1 MLALMRI
8 VPIPCRS
15 DNYAYLLVC
24 RETKEAAIV
33 DVSEAGPV
41 LAAIDQGAGTAD
53 SRRDLST
60 LLNHNREDVRI
71 VAILSTHHHPD
82 HVDGNEEVRSK
93 LGIDR
98 VYGHASDRGRIP
110 GQTQYLQENDTFEI
124 GRLEVRALHIPGHTL
139 GAVAYVV
146 TDEHDDPVVFT
157 GDTLFTGGCGRLFE
171 GDPPMMHVSLQKL
184 AALDPK
190 TRVYCGHEYTESN
203 LRFAAHVE
211 PSNPAIASARTR
223 AAQLRKEG
231 RPTMGTTIA
240 DELSYNPFL
249 RTSSAEIRKSLGI
262 AESATAAEALGEIR
276 KAKDNFKIGA

>member
-1 MLALMRI
+1 MRI
-8 VPIPCRS
+8 VPIPCLS

-41 LAAIDQGAGTAD
+41 LSAIDQGAGTLD
-53 SRRDLST
+53 SRRDVSA
-60 LLNHNREDVRI
+60 LLNNSREDVRI
-71 VAILSTHHHPD
+71 VAILSTHHHHD
-82 HVDGNEEVRSK
+82 HVGGNEEVRSK

-124 GRLEVRALHIPGHTL
+124 GRLSIRALHIPGHTL

-146 TDEHDDPVVFT
+146 THEPDDPVVFT
-157 GDTLFTGGCGRLFE
+157 GDTLFIGGCGRLFE
-171 GDPPMMHVSLQKL
+171 GDPPMMQASLSKL
-184 AALDPK
+184 TALDPRTK
-190 TRVYCGHEYTESN
+190 VYCGHEYTESN

-211 PSNPAIASARTR
+211 PSNAAVAHARAN

-231 RPTMGTTIA
+231 RPTMGATIGE
-240 DELSYNPFL
+240 ELTYNPFL
-249 RTSSAEIRKSLGI
+249 RTSSAEIRKTLGI
-262 AESATAAEALGEIR
+262 PDSASPAEALGAIR
-276 KAKDNFKIGA
+276 KAKDGFKIGA

>member
-1 MLALMRI
+1 MRI
-8 VPIPCRS
+8 VTIPCLS

-33 DVSEAGPV
+33 DASEAGPV
-41 LAAIDQGAGTAD
+41 LGAIDQGAGTQD
-53 SRRDLST
+53 SRRDLSE
-60 LLNHNREDVRI
+60 LANHNREDVRV
-71 VAILSTHHHPD
+71 VAILSTHHHYD
-82 HVDGNEEVRSK
+82 HVGGNEEVRAK

-110 GQTQYLQENDTFEI
+110 GQTQFLQEGETFEI
-124 GRLEVRALHIPGHTL
+124 GRLGVRVLHIPGHTL

-146 TDEHDDPVVFT
+146 TREPDDPVVFT
-157 GDTLFTGGCGRLFE
+157 GDTLFVGGCGRLFE
-171 GDPPMMHVSLQKL
+171 GDPPMMHASLSKL
-184 AALDPK
+184 AALDPR

-211 PSNPAIASARTR
+211 PSNAAVAEARTR

-231 RPTMGTTIA
+231 RPTMGATIG

-249 RTSSAEIRKSLGI
+249 RTSSPELRKALGI
-262 AESATAAEALGEIR
+262 PASASPADALGAIR
-276 KAKDNFKIGA
+276 QAKDAFKIGA